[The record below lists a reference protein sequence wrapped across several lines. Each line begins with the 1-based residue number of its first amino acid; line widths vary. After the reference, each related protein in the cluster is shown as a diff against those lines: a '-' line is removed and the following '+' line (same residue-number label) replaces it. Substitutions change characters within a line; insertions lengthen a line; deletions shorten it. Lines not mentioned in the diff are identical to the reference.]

1 MVKRLYRSRK
11 ERMVAGVCGGV
22 AQYFNVDVVIVRLAW
37 VLLALAGGPGIIA
50 YIIAWIIVP
59 EEPAVPESHTSVEGE
74 TPSEPAET
82 PSKSNSQKALGYI
95 LVALGLYILLRAVF
109 PLPWG
114 PFWGLS
120 IRQWWPVILIA
131 LGVVMILGLFDRGR
145 SA

>member
-1 MVKRLYRSRK
+1 MKRLYRSRR

-37 VLLALAGGPGIIA
+37 VIFALAGGPGIIA

-59 EEPAVPESHTSVEGE
+59 EEPAAPGTHVSVEGD
-74 TPSEPAET
+74 THAEPADI
-82 PSKSNSQKALGYI
+82 PSKNKSQKALGYI

-109 PLPWG
+109 PMPWSLS
-114 PFWGLS
+114 WGFSLG
-120 IRQWWPVILIA
+120 QWWPVILIA
-131 LGVVMILGLFDRGR
+131 LGVAMVLGFFDRGR